1 MTDEEEEEVVA
12 RVVELPDGSLAL
24 DDPTAVAMITAVDK
38 YNCKSV
44 FDAQNDRVQ
53 HFVGRMKALGKS
65 PQDVVIVLINADD
78 VHGRHLADILMPGY
92 NWQEYRD
99 RGEVPF
105 ARGLA
110 ARDGIEEALAVI
122 DQDAALKLKKQRGI
136 SVVVVDYGTAEVFEP
151 GN

>member
-1 MTDEEEEEVVA
+1 
-12 RVVELPDGSLAL
+12 
-24 DDPTAVAMITAVDK
+24 
-38 YNCKSV
+38 
-44 FDAQNDRVQ
+44 
-53 HFVGRMKALGKS
+53 MKALGKS

-78 VHGRHLADILMPGY
+78 VHGRHLADILMPGH